1 MSLAQIMAT
10 LIFIAGLILVIVAV
24 LSTIVQ
30 VSTIGDLERFLLFGA
45 GVFTLVL
52 AYFMN
57 DRAGR

>member
-1 MSLAQIMAT
+1 MSLAKIMAT
-10 LIFIAGLILVIVAV
+10 LVFLAGLILVIVAV

-52 AYFMN
+52 GYYMYE
-57 DRAGR
+57 RAGR